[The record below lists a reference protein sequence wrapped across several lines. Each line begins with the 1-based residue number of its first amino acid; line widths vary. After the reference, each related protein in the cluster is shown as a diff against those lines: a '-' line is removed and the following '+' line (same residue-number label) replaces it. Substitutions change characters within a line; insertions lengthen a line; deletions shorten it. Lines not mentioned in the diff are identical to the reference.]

1 MTIGGN
7 IKRIRAEKRISQKEL
22 ADRLNTTTQNIS
34 QYESNKRK
42 PKMETLEK
50 FADALGVTVYDL
62 VVNTKG
68 FYFDDICSYYM
79 TGGVTYNLG
88 DSPSMRRVQKVIC
101 SHPSPVFQDVIIEND
116 DTNHVANKIKESE
129 IIAVSEFL
137 DSMLTI
143 DLQYDEKTGCL
154 VYSENGE
161 KYLLDRNQIELV
173 KTLSIENMKAN
184 IKAVGS
190 KKTE

>member
-1 MTIGGN
+1 
-7 IKRIRAEKRISQKEL
+7 
-22 ADRLNTTTQNIS
+22 
-34 QYESNKRK
+34 
-42 PKMETLEK
+42 METLEK

-116 DTNHVANKIKESE
+116 DTNHVANKIKE
-129 IIAVSEFL
+129 
-137 DSMLTI
+137 
-143 DLQYDEKTGCL
+143 
-154 VYSENGE
+154 
-161 KYLLDRNQIELV
+161 
-173 KTLSIENMKAN
+173 
-184 IKAVGS
+184 
-190 KKTE
+190 